1 MGQLVSVII
10 PNWNGETFLSVC
22 LGSLA
27 QQRYKDFEVVLVDN
41 ASTDGSLALVEK
53 EFPWVKVIPLSENRG
68 FVAAVNE
75 GIRRSHGQ
83 YIALLNNDTEADPAW
98 LAELTAALEARPDI
112 GFCAS
117 KMLFYDRRDRV
128 NSAGLFLRVDG
139 VGRDIGYGQPDEPEF
154 ATMREIFGAS
164 GGAAIYRRAMLD
176 DIGLFDEDLA
186 AYAEDLDL
194 SFRAQLRGYRCL
206 YVPTAV
212 VYHRGG
218 ATYQRES
225 PAVVY
230 YGSRNMLT
238 VILKNM
244 PTTLLH
250 RYWPRMLAAQ
260 VYQAVYFTLRGHGW
274 AAMRGKMTALKQLR
288 ITLAKRKAIMQT
300 QRVSDVYIDS
310 ILQRGFRDSIHFSS
324 RCP

>member
-1 MGQLVSVII
+1 MGELVSVVI
-10 PNWNGETFLSVC
+10 PNWNGEAFLSAC

-27 QQRYKDFEVVLVDN
+27 QQTYKDFAVILVDN

-53 EFPWVKVIPLSENRG
+53 EFPWVKVIPLPENRG
-68 FVAAVNE
+68 FAAAVNE

-98 LAELTAALEARPDI
+98 LAELVAVLEAHLDI
-112 GFCAS
+112 GFCAC
-117 KMLFYDRRDRV
+117 KMLFYDQRDRV
-128 NSAGLFLRVDG
+128 NSAGLFMRVDG
-139 VGRDIGYGQPDEPEF
+139 VGRDIGYGQLDEPEF
-154 ATMREIFGAS
+154 AIVREVFGTS
-164 GGAAIYRRAMLD
+164 GGAGIYRRAMLD
-176 DIGLFDEDLA
+176 DIGLFDEELV

-218 ATYQRES
+218 ATYHRES
-225 PAVVY
+225 PAAVY

-244 PTTLLH
+244 PATLLR
-250 RYWPRMLAAQ
+250 RYWLRILAAQ
-260 VYQAVYFTLRGHGW
+260 VYQVVYLTLRGCGW
-274 AAMRGKMTALKQLR
+274 AAMRGKMAALKQLR
-288 ITLAKRKAIMQT
+288 TTLAKRKAIMQT
-300 QRVSDVYIDS
+300 QRVSDAYIDS
-310 ILQRGFRDSIHFSS
+310 TLQRGFQESIHFSS
-324 RCP
+324 RCL